1 MISGLII
8 AGNKDQANNCL
19 KENGQSFKDYKY
31 ISSQEDW
38 VSYRDIPVFLVGEY
52 YKSDAFQAL
61 VMFRQVAYIQ
71 ESHDCK
77 LFKKER
83 NV

>member
-8 AGNKDQANNCL
+8 AGNYKQAHDWL
-19 KENGQSFKDYKY
+19 KENGQSFQDYKY
-31 ISSQEDW
+31 ISNQNEW
-38 VSYRDIPVFLVGEY
+38 YGYRDIPIFLIGEY

-61 VMFRQVAYIQ
+61 VMFRQVVYIQ
-71 ESHDCK
+71 EPHDCK